1 MENNLY
7 IYNINR
13 MNRSEAYRE
22 AKNLATELGYDLRPL
37 RERWRGSTTDYWRN
51 EVSNYQRNIRNR
63 DRRFNVALR
72 ISRENREPLQRLPT
86 TSGTDYAYWNRE
98 VRRLQMRARRNPI
111 GIQRVNEA
119 RNRVAPILQQIR
131 QPDNLQKQ
139 RQQRRARVI
148 KAELKEKEKL
158 QRLKQN
164 IRTKKWNKV
173 FNMIKDEN
181 ITLTNNQAENFYNR
195 VIAEGRYKIRL
206 VINGNEKFVS
216 LNDTTRD
223 FIINILTNG
232 FIIEEGETF
241 GSDTIN
247 NMNIREIED
256 LKLIPIQ
263 HGGRV
268 IKNRDGKF
276 FSYINT
282 TSLNLEKYQIY
293 NQEQA
298 YNLKQREHCLIHTLL
313 EAGINKALVN
323 EIKLTFKTGCSFKKS
338 DIKQVAEIIDKT
350 IILNNIKPSGKIKK
364 TTYNKGKDEIN
375 IALHENHYFIY
386 EDTIYS
392 KFFINNYERCIN
404 LNNPYEIVKLDKN
417 KPRYD
422 KGRKINSLLMIDK
435 LLKAGHF
442 KKLDM
447 IKFEETASH
456 QKLREHIYLDNI
468 ENEQEECN
476 LGDKDDS
483 DNEDEEDEK
492 KDEKPKEI
500 YYADCESFV
509 RGENHELYLLGC
521 ANDKNDYVSIYNVC
535 DNIHKNRNITPQQ
548 NLIYEWLNSI
558 TRCGKQNAI
567 VYFHNLKYD
576 YHLLEPYI
584 NIKSK
589 CEKDNSLYSI
599 KLNHRKCEVELRD
612 SFKLLSFSLSK
623 FSSEFNLEE
632 KFKKKEAI
640 GYTYY
645 TKENNHKI
653 IKIDEYKKYL
663 CNSEIKIFNE
673 NIKTEESYDKFDKTF
688 NPTTYY
694 IDYLKLDCLVLK
706 KGIQKFNKLIQ
717 EITNNKMCVYDCLTI
732 SSLTDK
738 YMIKM
743 GAYEGVYKVKGNL
756 RAYIAKAVYGGR
768 VCVNKKYKK
777 QIIEGK
783 ISDYDGVSL
792 YPSAINRLC
801 REIGLPKGKA
811 VRYTKDDLKN
821 WNNKL
826 YSILTI
832 KINKV
837 NKQQQMPFIA
847 SKNDDG
853 ILEYTNEAPKN
864 ELIID
869 SITLQDYINFHD
881 IEYEILEGIY
891 WDNGSNKKMGGVI
904 QDLFKARLKAKKE
917 NKTAL
922 SNTIKL
928 MLNSVFGKTIIKKSN
943 TETKIIKT
951 LQKKY
956 NPKTKEWEEI
966 NKISNF
972 NNYIYNN
979 FNTIKTWRPMNKTC
993 MEVEKICSDDSFNRG
1008 HIGCAI
1014 LSMSKRIM
1022 NEVFNVANDNNYP
1035 IYYTDTDSLH
1045 LDLENVKKLE
1055 EKYKEVYN
1063 KELNGKNLEQFHTDF
1078 NLEGATSEIYATK
1091 SIFLGKKSYID
1102 LLESKD
1108 KDGNIIKGHHIRL
1121 KGITEEG
1128 LKDASKKYKN
1138 GYEGLYT
1145 DLARGEEI
1153 EITLNP
1159 LDEDDNKQKVMF
1171 EYKDGKVRTRKTF
1184 TRKVKF

>member
-7 IYNINR
+7 RYNIN
-13 MNRSEAYRE
+13 MSNRSQLYRQ
-22 AKNLATELGYDLRPL
+22 ARKLATELGYDLTPL
-37 RERWRGSTTDYWRN
+37 RERWRQSTSNYWRN
-51 EVSNYQRNIRNR
+51 EIKNYKRNIRNR
-63 DRRFNVALR
+63 DRRFNLALR
-72 ISRENREPLQRLPT
+72 ISRENMEPLQRIAT

-98 VRRLQMRARRNPI
+98 VRRLQMRVRRND
-111 GIQRVNEA
+111 QQV
-119 RNRVAPILQQIR
+119 RNIVAPILQQVR
-131 QPDNLQKQ
+131 QSDNLQRQ
-139 RQQRRARVI
+139 RQQRRMRII
-148 KAELKEKEKL
+148 KTELKEKEKKI
-158 QRLKQN
+158 RLIKN
-164 IRTKKWNKV
+164 IRNKQFQKV
-173 FNMIKDEN
+173 FNMVKDEN
-181 ITLTNNQAENFYNR
+181 ITLTNNQAENIFNS
-195 VIAEGRYKIRL
+195 IMSDGRFNIKLI
-206 VINGNEKFVS
+206 INGVVKYIAF
-216 LNDTTRD
+216 NDTTRD
-223 FIINILTNG
+223 FIIKVLTNG
-232 FIIEEGETF
+232 YIVEEDEVF

-247 NMNIREIED
+247 NIKIKEIED
-256 LKLIPIQ
+256 IKIERVI
-263 HGGRV
+263 HGGRI

-276 FSYINT
+276 FPHINT
-282 TSLNLEKYQIY
+282 TNLDLTKYQIY

-298 YNLKQREHCLIHTLL
+298 YNLQKREHCLIHTLL
-313 EAGINKALVN
+313 ESGINKALVN
-323 EIKLTFKTGCSFKKS
+323 EIKLTFKKGCSFKKS
-338 DIKQVAEIIDKT
+338 DIKKVSEIIDKT
-350 IILNNIKPSGKIKK
+350 IILNNLKPDGKIKK
-364 TTYNKGKDEIN
+364 TTYNKGKDIIN

-392 KFFINNYERCIN
+392 KYFIDNYERCKEFE
-404 LNNPYEIVKLDKN
+404 NPYNIVKLN
-417 KPRYD
+417 KEKYPIYD
-422 KGRKINSLLMIDK
+422 EGRKINSLLMVEK
-435 LLKAGHF
+435 LLKAGYF

-447 IKFEETASH
+447 IKFEESGSH
-456 QKLREHIYLDNI
+456 IKLREHIFLDNI
-468 ENEQEECN
+468 ENEQEECD
-476 LGDKDDS
+476 LGDANEDED
-483 DNEDEEDEK
+483 EDEEDEK
-492 KDEKPKEI
+492 PKEI
-500 YYADCESFV
+500 FYADCESFV

-521 ANDKNDYVSIYNVC
+521 ANNKNDYVSIYNVC
-535 DNIHKNRNITPQQ
+535 DKVHKDKDISPEQ
-548 NLIYEWLNSI
+548 NLIYEWLKSI

-584 NIKSK
+584 NIKDK
-589 CEKDNSLYSI
+589 CEKDNSLYSV
-599 KLNHRKCEVELRD
+599 KLTYRKCEIELRD
-612 SFKLLSFSLSK
+612 SYKLLSFSLSK
-623 FSSEFNLEE
+623 FSEEFNLEE

-663 CNSEIKIFNE
+663 SNSEIEIFNK
-673 NIKTEESYDKFDKTF
+673 NIKNEESYDKFDKTF

-706 KGIQKFNKLIQ
+706 KGIQKFNNIIK
-717 EITNNKMCVYDCLTI
+717 EITNNKMSVYECLTI

-777 QIIEGK
+777 KIIEGK

-801 REIGLPKGKA
+801 REMGLPKGKA
-811 VRYTKDDLKN
+811 ERYTKDGLKN
-821 WNNKL
+821 WDNKL

-837 NKQQQMPFIA
+837 NKTQQMPFIA
-847 SKNDDG
+847 NKNEDG

-864 ELIID
+864 EIVID
-869 SITLQDYINFHD
+869 SITLNDYINFHK
-881 IEYEILEGIY
+881 IEYEVLDGVY
-891 WDNGSNKKMGGVI
+891 WNNGGNKVMGEVI
-904 QDLFKARLKAKKE
+904 KNLFNARLKAKKE

-928 MLNSVFGKTIIKKSN
+928 MLNSAYGKTMIKKSN

-951 LQKKY
+951 LEKKY
-956 NPKTKEWEEI
+956 NPKTKAWEEK
-966 NKISNF
+966 NKICNF
-972 NNYIYNN
+972 HNYIYNN

-993 MEVEKICSDDSFNRG
+993 LEVEKICCDDSYNRG

-1022 NEVFNVANDNNYP
+1022 NEVFDVANDNNYP

-1045 LDLENVKKLE
+1045 CNLKDVSKLE
-1055 EKYKEVYN
+1055 EKYKERFN

-1078 NLEGATSEIYATK
+1078 DLDGACSEIYATK

-1102 LLESKD
+1102 ILESKD

-1128 LKDASKKYKN
+1128 LKDASKKYVN

-1145 DLARGEEI
+1145 DLARGKKI
-1153 EITLNP
+1153 EIFLNP
-1159 LDEDDNKQKVMF
+1159 IDEDDNKQKVIF
-1171 EYKDGKVRTRKTF
+1171 EYKDGKVRTKKLF
-1184 TRKVKF
+1184 SRKVKF